1 MRIVQH
7 TDIQSFVERAMPLLL
22 AHEAHNHLILG
33 LCAELTHKPET
44 FGPQAPLLV
53 TVEEGGVVVFAA
65 LQTPPNKLVLSH
77 TRHTGAIEAL
87 VEELRRSAPPL
98 PGVIGPRSVAEPFGR
113 HWAARS
119 GGCVEQ
125 GMPQRIYQL
134 TTVRPPA
141 SPPGHMRL
149 ATEDDRPLLE
159 CWFNAF
165 RAEVYPGAAPGDSQT
180 TVTRW
185 LTSPD
190 RHLYLWEVD
199 APVSM
204 AGVAGPTPHG
214 VRISA
219 VYTPPEHRRQGY
231 ASALVAAISQ
241 IQLNA
246 GKRCCFL
253 YADLNNPTSNH
264 VYQAIGFEP
273 VVDSVE
279 LRFVPRQA

>member
-1 MRIVQH
+1 MRIIQH
-7 TDIQSFVERAMPLLL
+7 PDIQSFVERAMPLLL

-33 LCAELTHKPET
+33 LCAELAHNPKT
-44 FGPQAPLLV
+44 FGPEAPLLL
-53 TVEEGGVVVFAA
+53 TVEEEGAVVFAA

-87 VEELRRSAPPL
+87 AEKLSRSGRAL
-98 PGVIGPRSVAEPFGR
+98 PGVLGPRSVAEPFAR
-113 HWAARS
+113 HWAARN
-119 GGCVEQ
+119 GGRVEQ

-134 TTVRPPA
+134 TTVRQPA
-141 SPPGHMRL
+141 PPPGHMRP

-159 CWFNAF
+159 CWFSAF
-165 RAEVYPGAAPGDSQT
+165 RAEICPGAAPGDSRK

-185 LTSPD
+185 LTLPD
-190 RHLYLWEVD
+190 RQLYLWEVN
-199 APVSM
+199 APVAM
-204 AGVAGPTPHG
+204 AGAAGPTPHG

-219 VYTPPEHRRQGY
+219 VYTPPEHRRHGY

-241 IQLNA
+241 IQLNS

-264 VYQAIGFEP
+264 IYQAIGFEP

-279 LRFVPRQA
+279 LRFVGA

>member
-7 TDIQSFVERAMPLLL
+7 LDIESFVERAMPLLL

-33 LCAELTHKPET
+33 LCAELTHNPAT
-44 FGPQAPLLV
+44 FGPEAPLLI
-53 TVEEGGVVVFAA
+53 TVEDGDVVVFAA

-87 VEELRRSAPPL
+87 VEELSRSERPL
-98 PGVIGPRSVAEPFGR
+98 PGVLGPRSVAEPFGR
-113 HWAARS
+113 RWAARR

-134 TTVRPPA
+134 TSVRPPPP
-141 SPPGHMRL
+141 PPGHMRL
-149 ATEDDRPLLE
+149 ATEADRPLLE
-159 CWFNAF
+159 RWFSAF
-165 RAEVYPGAAPGDSQT
+165 RAEVYPGADPGDSQR

-190 RHLYLWEVD
+190 RQLYLWEVD
-199 APVSM
+199 APVAM
-204 AGVAGPTPHG
+204 AGAAGPTPHG

-219 VYTPPEHRRQGY
+219 VYTPPEHRRRGY

-241 IQLNA
+241 SQLAA

-279 LRFVPRQA
+279 LRFVPREA

>member
-7 TDIQSFVERAMPLLL
+7 LDIESFVERAMPLLL

-33 LCAELTHKPET
+33 LCAELTHNPAT
-44 FGPQAPLLV
+44 FGPEAPLLI
-53 TVEEGGVVVFAA
+53 TVEDGDVVVFAA

-87 VEELRRSAPPL
+87 VEELSRSERPL
-98 PGVIGPRSVAEPFGR
+98 PGVLGPRSVAEPFGR
-113 HWAARS
+113 RWTARR

-134 TTVRPPA
+134 TSVRPPPP
-141 SPPGHMRL
+141 PPGHMRL
-149 ATEDDRPLLE
+149 ATEADRPLLE
-159 CWFNAF
+159 RWFSAF
-165 RAEVYPGAAPGDSQT
+165 RAEVYPGADPGDSQR

-190 RHLYLWEVD
+190 RQLYLWEVD
-199 APVSM
+199 APVAM
-204 AGVAGPTPHG
+204 AGAAGPTPHG

-219 VYTPPEHRRQGY
+219 VYTPPEHRRRGY

-241 IQLNA
+241 SQLAA

-279 LRFVPRQA
+279 LRFVPREA

>member
-7 TDIQSFVERAMPLLL
+7 LDIESFVERATPLLL

-33 LCAELTHKPET
+33 LCAELTHNPET
-44 FGPQAPLLV
+44 FGPETPLLI
-53 TVEEGGVVVFAA
+53 TVEDGGVVVFVA

-87 VEELRRSAPPL
+87 GEELSRSERTL
-98 PGVIGPRSVAEPFGR
+98 PGVLGPRSVAEPFGR
-113 HWAARS
+113 YWAARR
-119 GGCVEQ
+119 GGRVEQ

-134 TTVRPPA
+134 TSVRPPPP
-141 SPPGHMRL
+141 PPGHMRL

-159 CWFNAF
+159 CWFSAF
-165 RAEVYPGAAPGDSQT
+165 RAEVYPGAAPGDNQR

-185 LTSPD
+185 LTLPD
-190 RHLYLWEVD
+190 RQLYLWEVD
-199 APVSM
+199 APVAM
-204 AGVAGPTPHG
+204 AGAAGPTPHG

-219 VYTPPEHRRQGY
+219 VYTLPAHRRRGY

-241 IQLNA
+241 SQLNA

-273 VVDSVE
+273 VIDSVA
-279 LRFVPRQA
+279 LRFVPREA

>member
-1 MRIVQH
+1 MRIVKH
-7 TDIQSFVERAMPLLL
+7 PNIQSFVERAMPLLL

-33 LCAELTHKPET
+33 LCAELMHNPET
-44 FGPQAPLLV
+44 FGPEAPLLF
-53 TVEEGGVVVFAA
+53 TVEEAGAIVFAA

-87 VEELRRSAPPL
+87 AEELSHVERPL

-113 HWAARS
+113 YWAARS
-119 GGCVEQ
+119 GGRVEQ

-134 TTVRPPA
+134 TAVHPPA
-141 SPPGHMRL
+141 PPPGHLRL
-149 ATEDDRPLLE
+149 ATEADRPLLE
-159 CWFNAF
+159 EWFSAF
-165 RAEVYPGAAPGDSQT
+165 RAEVYPGAAPSDSQR

-190 RHLYLWEVD
+190 RQLYLWEVD
-199 APVSM
+199 APVAM

-214 VRISA
+214 IRISA
-219 VYTPPEHRRQGY
+219 VYTPPAFRRRGY

-241 IQLNA
+241 VQLSA

-264 VYQAIGFEP
+264 VYQAVGFAP

-279 LRFVPRQA
+279 LRFVPCTG

>member
-1 MRIVQH
+1 
-7 TDIQSFVERAMPLLL
+7 
-22 AHEAHNHLILG
+22 
-33 LCAELTHKPET
+33 
-44 FGPQAPLLV
+44 
-53 TVEEGGVVVFAA
+53 
-65 LQTPPNKLVLSH
+65 
-77 TRHTGAIEAL
+77 
-87 VEELRRSAPPL
+87 
-98 PGVIGPRSVAEPFGR
+98 
-113 HWAARS
+113 
-119 GGCVEQ
+119 
-125 GMPQRIYQL
+125 L

-141 SPPGHMRL
+141 PPPGHMRL
-149 ATEDDRPLLE
+149 ATEEDRPLLE

-165 RAEVYPGAAPGDSQT
+165 RAEVCPGNARGDSQD

-190 RHLYLWEVD
+190 RQLYLWEVD
-199 APVSM
+199 APVAM

-219 VYTPPEHRRQGY
+219 VYTPPEHRRHGY

-246 GKRCCFL
+246 GKRCFL

-279 LRFVPRQA
+279 LRFVPREA